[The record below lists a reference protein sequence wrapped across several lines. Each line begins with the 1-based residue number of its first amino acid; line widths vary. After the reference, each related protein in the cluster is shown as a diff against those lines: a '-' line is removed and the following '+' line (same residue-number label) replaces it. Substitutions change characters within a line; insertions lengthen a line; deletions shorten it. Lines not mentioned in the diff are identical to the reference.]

1 MGKST
6 VAAGLAVAAA
16 SRGKRV
22 LLCDVDPA
30 GDVGT
35 MVGAG
40 DLDFEAR
47 PAGAGLWALAVHTE
61 EALQEYL
68 RLYLHVPAGGRTGV
82 LARVF
87 DFVAAA
93 APGVREILTV
103 GKIAWEVRQRHYDL
117 VVVDAPASGHVVSL
131 LDAPHS
137 IRELVSTGPV
147 RAQAGWMAELL
158 ADPVVTGLVVVATP
172 EEMPVNETVEL
183 VRRVSVDTA
192 VDVAAVVVNRV
203 LPELFI
209 RSDEEVFDRLG
220 QPSVVE
226 ELEAAGGTGV
236 GTMLEAAR
244 LALRLRRAGAVHV
257 QRLSSELKPACPLL
271 FVPYLFAGAGDRAA
285 TEAVAEALASELG
298 R

>member
-1 MGKST
+1 M
-6 VAAGLAVAAA
+6 LAA
-16 SRGKRV
+16 SRGQRV

-30 GDVGT
+30 ADVGA

-40 DLDFEAR
+40 SLSFTAR
-47 PAGAGLWALAVHTE
+47 PAGPGLWALAVHTE

-68 RLYLHVPAGGRTGV
+68 HLYLRLPAAARMGL

-103 GKIAWEVRQRHYDL
+103 GKIAWEVRERHYDL
-117 VVVDAPASGHVVSL
+117 VVVDAPATGHVVSL
-131 LDAPHS
+131 LNAPHT

-147 RAQAGWMAELL
+147 RAQAAWMAELL
-158 ADPVVTGLVVVATP
+158 ADPAVTGLVVVATP

-183 VRRVSVDTA
+183 ARRVRQDTA
-192 VDVAAVVVNRV
+192 VEVAAVAVNRV

-209 RSDEEVFDRLG
+209 RSDEEVFERLR
-220 QPSVVE
+220 QPAVLSR
-226 ELEAAGGTGV
+226 LEMAGGDGLAAV
-236 GTMLEAAR
+236 LEAAR
-244 LALRLRRAGAVHV
+244 LALRLRRAGAAHV
-257 QRLSSELKPACPLL
+257 SRLRSELGSGCPLL
-271 FVPYLFAGAGDRAA
+271 YVPYLFSGAGDRQA
-285 TEAVAEALASELG
+285 TQAVADALASELG